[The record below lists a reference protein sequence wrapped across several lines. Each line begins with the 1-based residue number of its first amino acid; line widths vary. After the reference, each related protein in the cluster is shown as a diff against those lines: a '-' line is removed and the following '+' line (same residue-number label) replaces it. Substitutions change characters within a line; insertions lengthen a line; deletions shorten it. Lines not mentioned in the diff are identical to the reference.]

1 MTHPNRKILLVED
14 NEDFAFGLSLILR
27 KHGFFSSLSSTLQ
40 DAKEQL
46 SREAF
51 DIILLDLTLPDAS
64 GVEVVSAVR
73 ELQRDAA
80 LLVLTGHDNAELAV
94 HTLRLGAQDYL
105 TKPISEKDLLK
116 SIELNYKQVHSR
128 NHARAYIEHASTY
141 VIGDAPA
148 WQNTL
153 SMLKA
158 AAASPKTTVLLTGE
172 PGVGKEVAAQLLHKQ
187 SHRSRKPML
196 AINMACLP
204 SSLLEAELFGYEE
217 GAFTGARGTKKGVFE
232 QANGGTL
239 FLDEICDVPLDLQAK
254 MLRVL
259 EGKPFRRLG
268 GDTDVQ
274 PDVRLI
280 SATNRSLPELVEK
293 GLFRQDLYH
302 RLKVLEIQLPPLRER
317 AGDIEKLALHFLVQ
331 LGAEMGYKDTVFSND
346 ALHILRTYSWP
357 GNVRELRNVVERAL
371 VLSRGQHILPMHLP
385 QELKS
390 LSQPAASYQETPH
403 KEDTPAAREN
413 TPRFVVT
420 LTGGR

>member
-1 MTHPNRKILLVED
+1 
-14 NEDFAFGLSLILR
+14 
-27 KHGFFSSLSSTLQ
+27 
-40 DAKEQL
+40 
-46 SREAF
+46 
-51 DIILLDLTLPDAS
+51 
-64 GVEVVSAVR
+64 
-73 ELQRDAA
+73 
-80 LLVLTGHDNAELAV
+80 
-94 HTLRLGAQDYL
+94 
-105 TKPISEKDLLK
+105 
-116 SIELNYKQVHSR
+116 
-128 NHARAYIEHASTY
+128 
-141 VIGDAPA
+141 
-148 WQNTL
+148 
-153 SMLKA
+153 
-158 AAASPKTTVLLTGE
+158 
-172 PGVGKEVAAQLLHKQ
+172 
-187 SHRSRKPML
+187 ML

-239 FLDEICDVPLDLQAK
+239 FLDEIGELPLDLQAK